1 MLVHPDIDFYSPN
14 SMPVGAKSLEPLI
27 GKWWNFWV
35 NHPASYQSNWPVC
48 LKGNGGIIG
57 SNQSVVFLG
66 DPASAVENNVNA
78 RNQKCEISSN
88 QAIYLTVYAGGC
100 SKGEYPDKSVPDLLK
115 CAQDTNKV
123 MKLMKVKVDNQD
135 VSNKII
141 RQSTSSH

>member
-1 MLVHPDIDFYSPN
+1 M
-14 SMPVGAKSLEPLI
+14 
-27 GKWWNFWV
+27 
-35 NHPASYQSNWPVC
+35 
-48 LKGNGGIIG
+48 LKGNGGVIG
-57 SNQSVVFLG
+57 NNQSVVFLG

-141 RQSTSSH
+141 RQSTSQPFIFDCTPG

>member
-1 MLVHPDIDFYSPN
+1 MVQ
-14 SMPVGAKSLEPLI
+14 VR
-27 GKWWNFWV
+27 V
-35 NHPASYQSNWPVC
+35 
-48 LKGNGGIIG
+48 IG

-135 VSNKII
+135 VSNRII
-141 RQSTSSH
+141 RQSTSQPLIFDVPQDNVYQMKAPLVGISRQATDNAPSSCIN